1 MRASEALFRILYKI
15 NINLRNFYMVSRRN
29 IEELCDEL
37 AVTGSFSDYHDNNVI
52 ELSIRIPTIYGSI
65 VNLSPAEYFYAAL
78 LGIRAYKKQMIE
90 NQFKHISDNSNTSNE
105 TSRLINLL
113 GQHKQKAKGSS

>member
-1 MRASEALFRILYKI
+1 
-15 NINLRNFYMVSRRN
+15 MVSRRN

-37 AVTGSFSDYHDNNVI
+37 AVTGSFSDYHDNDVI
-52 ELSIRIPTIYGSI
+52 QLSIRISAVYGSI

>member
-1 MRASEALFRILYKI
+1 
-15 NINLRNFYMVSRRN
+15 MVSRRN

-37 AVTGSFSDYHDNNVI
+37 AVTGSFSDYYDNNVI
-52 ELSIRIPTIYGSI
+52 ELSIRIHPIYGSI
-65 VNLSPAEYFYAAL
+65 SNLSPTEYFYAAL

-90 NQFKHISDNSNTSNE
+90 NQFKHASDNSNTSNE

-113 GQHKQKAKGSS
+113 GQYKQKAKGSS